1 MRFTGAPAV
10 VWIFLFVIT
19 HRVHCKTTL
28 GVFNS
33 LQAAKAKGLFVTEFC
48 FTDTTGGLNYTLN
61 ATTPGGKLYFYSKQS
76 WAEAESNTDCAHK
89 FIKAEYSVN
98 LVQKGG
104 NHTTLQLK
112 HAGRWRVM
120 YGDSYTCSPV
130 LPQENPV
137 YISYDI
143 RLFNLDSF
151 GKPLSHFECQD
162 KGLLTYYELLT
173 FVYFVLGCICS
184 PKVYETLKKGG
195 PMHEVMSMLASVLS
209 FQALGAFSML
219 LNLYRYSQD
228 GSGSSL
234 MENLAELLDIV
245 AQFMMLYMMV
255 SLSLGWTLT
264 STKTQL
270 NAHVWKTSL
279 LAKIAAGITALQCF
293 SILLEQFL
301 FTQHSAY
308 HSHQSVLGVV
318 TMLGRVCL
326 ALIFAHN
333 LHQVVSKE
341 KSIVRREFY
350 TNFAKMSFI
359 WFFAYPVL
367 VFISLL
373 FSHYIRKRFL
383 IMTITSVQATIVVL
397 LYRLFLSRS
406 LYWEISSLSSSSS
419 LPLRL
424 EKNFSMK
431 NYSS

>member
-1 MRFTGAPAV
+1 MRSTGNHVAV
-10 VWIFLFVIT
+10 GIFLFVIT
-19 HRVHCKTTL
+19 QRVYCKSTL
-28 GVFNS
+28 GVLNS
-33 LQAAKAKGLFVTEFC
+33 LQAAKSKGLFITEFC

-76 WAEAESNTDCAHK
+76 WADAEISTDCTHK
-89 FIKAEYSVN
+89 FMKAEYSIN

-104 NHTTLQLK
+104 NHTTLLLK
-112 HAGRWRVM
+112 HTGPWRVI
-120 YGDSYTCSPV
+120 YGDSFTCSPV

-137 YISYDI
+137 YISFHI
-143 RLFNLDSF
+143 RLYNLDSF
-151 GKPLSHFECQD
+151 GKPFSHFECQD

-173 FVYFVLGCICS
+173 FVYFVLGCICA

-195 PMHEVMSMLASVLS
+195 PMHEVMSMLTSVLC
-209 FQALGAFSML
+209 FQALGAFSMFL
-219 LNLYRYSQD
+219 HLYRYSQD
-228 GSGSSL
+228 GLGSSL
-234 MENLAELLDIV
+234 MENLAELVDIV

-270 NAHVWKTSL
+270 NAHVWKTSP
-279 LAKIAAGITALQCF
+279 LAKIAAVITALQCF
-293 SILLEQFL
+293 SVLLEQLL

-308 HSHQSVLGVV
+308 HSHQSFLGMV
-318 TMLGRVCL
+318 TIMGRVSL
-326 ALIFAHN
+326 AIIFAHN
-333 LHQVVSKE
+333 LHKVVSKE

-350 TNFAKMSFI
+350 SNFAKMSFI

-367 VFISLL
+367 VFVSLL

-383 IMTITSVQATIVVL
+383 IMTVTSVQATIVVL

-424 EKNFSMK
+424 EKTFSLK